1 MLSRATLDRL
11 DARWGDEFGV
21 TPAYWAGGRVDVAP
35 RSHEDGWN
43 GLLVHRR
50 GEACVVQGPPGLGAQ
65 VARWIAGRSPDVL
78 IDPAYWAGTLGP
90 RFGRAIGPAWLGYV
104 DAGSF
109 VPPTGPTAA
118 LLADEAPLAALAAA
132 CGPTGWEHGGIH
144 AGGGPIYGVFEG
156 ERLLAACMI
165 ARWPGRIAHLC
176 VATDPQARG
185 RGLGQAVV
193 GAAAAAALADGQL
206 TQYRT
211 LAANAP
217 SVGLAARLGFTLYAT
232 TVAVRL
238 AAAEEA

>member
-1 MLSRATLDRL
+1 
-11 DARWGDEFGV
+11 
-21 TPAYWAGGRVDVAP
+21 
-35 RSHEDGWN
+35 
-43 GLLVHRR
+43 
-50 GEACVVQGPPGLGAQ
+50 
-65 VARWIAGRSPDVL
+65 
-78 IDPAYWAGTLGP
+78 
-90 RFGRAIGPAWLGYV
+90 V

-109 VPPTGPTAA
+109 LPPTAPAAA
-118 LLADEAPLAALAAA
+118 LLDDQGLLAELAAA
-132 CGPTGWEHGGIH
+132 CGPSAWEHGGIH
-144 AGGGPIYGVFEG
+144 AGGGPIYGAVEG

-217 SVGLAARLGFTLYAT
+217 AMGLAARLGFTAYAT